1 MFTKLVATDELSN
14 ALVNSASLAFGRVL
28 DPKSL
33 QPFVAQYFASVLKI
47 WKDKTYH
54 MAEYLLINL
63 YPLALAN
70 KELVSETQAFLV
82 KTEIQS
88 KPALRRII
96 IENLA
101 NVERALNAQQR
112 DLRS

>member
-1 MFTKLVATDELSN
+1 
-14 ALVNSASLAFGRVL
+14 
-28 DPKSL
+28 
-33 QPFVAQYFASVLKI
+33 
-47 WKDKTYH
+47 

-70 KELVSETQAFLV
+70 QALVSETKAFLERADV
-82 KTEIQS
+82 QS

-101 NVERALNAQQR
+101 NVERALTAQQR
-112 DLRS
+112 DQKG

>member
-1 MFTKLVATDELSN
+1 
-14 ALVNSASLAFGRVL
+14 
-28 DPKSL
+28 
-33 QPFVAQYFASVLKI
+33 
-47 WKDKTYH
+47 

-70 KELVSETQAFLV
+70 KSLVSETKAFLENADV
-82 KTEIQS
+82 QS

-101 NVERALNAQQR
+101 NVERALSAQQR
-112 DLRS
+112 DQKG

>member
-1 MFTKLVATDELSN
+1 
-14 ALVNSASLAFGRVL
+14 
-28 DPKSL
+28 
-33 QPFVAQYFASVLKI
+33 
-47 WKDKTYH
+47 
-54 MAEYLLINL
+54 MAEYLLVNL

-70 KELVSETQAFLV
+70 HALVSETKTFLEKADV
-82 KTEIQS
+82 QS

-112 DLRS
+112 DLRG